1 MRMRHVVKRPFMQN
15 HLPMFFLSGVMLGYG
30 ILTFLLNRWLS
41 ARVMRGIISVGVYQ
55 KQLTGLT
62 ATIGIIATVLL
73 LVFAVW
79 CAIQARGI
87 VRTAF
92 VFIILASFGPLMV
105 ARASNLLFN
114 RIGLPTMG
122 AGSVIAATFAALSFT
137 LPMVIAF
144 ILLAA
149 CRRNPR
155 AGRWVALAAVFV
167 TLTAMI
173 YPLYVTVLALLIMPG
188 SPGLAPHMSASAYLL
203 YLRFA
208 LPGLCLMLLAWISLR
223 IPVSQ
228 SGPVLQDSPK

>member
-1 MRMRHVVKRPFMQN
+1 MRHVAKKPFMQN
-15 HLPMFFLSGVMLGYG
+15 HLPMFFLAGVMLGYG

-41 ARVMRGIISVGVYQ
+41 ARFMRGIISVGVYQ
-55 KQLTGLT
+55 RQLSGLT
-62 ATIGIIATVLL
+62 ATIGIVATVLL
-73 LVFAVW
+73 LAFSVW
-79 CAIQARGI
+79 CAVQARGI

-92 VFIILASFGPLMV
+92 IFAVLASFGPLMV

-122 AGSVIAATFAALSFT
+122 AGSVLAATFAALTFT
-137 LPMVIAF
+137 LPMAIAF

-155 AGRWVALAAVFV
+155 AGRWIALAAVIV
-167 TLTAMI
+167 TLPAMI

-208 LPGLCLMLLAWISLR
+208 LPGFCLLLLTWISQRLMVGQRLLAA
-223 IPVSQ
+223 
-228 SGPVLQDSPK
+228 QDSSK